1 MRQTSSTV
9 AATRDNR
16 PMTMESNQAKTPW
29 ADLDPQGTGLTVDV
43 FITTLMSQVGNAL
56 RRTVTV
62 PYAEAFGLTVSE
74 WRLLSLVA
82 HARRIAFND
91 LVEQS
96 TSDKA
101 LVSRTLKLLETR
113 GLVVLDIE
121 GAGPRKKTWCSA
133 STQGEELHRQAFPIA
148 RSRQAAAIR
157 LLPPA
162 EREAFFHALLRL
174 RDHFHADNV
183 KRQAD
188 DVNPLD
194 I

>member
-1 MRQTSSTV
+1 MNLT
-9 AATRDNR
+9 A
-16 PMTMESNQAKTPW
+16 TPW
-29 ADLDPQGTGLTVDV
+29 TDLDPQGTGLTVDV

-62 PYAEAFGLTVSE
+62 PYAEEFGLTVSE

-82 HARRIAFND
+82 HGGRIAFND

-101 LVSRTLKLLETR
+101 LVSRTLKLLEQR
-113 GLVVLDIE
+113 GLVVLETE
-121 GAGPRKKTWCSA
+121 GAGPRKKTWCSVSA
-133 STQGEELHRQAFPIA
+133 QGEHMHRLALPVA
-148 RSRQAAAIR
+148 RARQAAAIR
-157 LLPPA
+157 LLPPG
-162 EREAFFHALLRL
+162 EREALFCALLRL
-174 RDHFHADNV
+174 RDHFHAGNV
-183 KRQAD
+183 KPRAD